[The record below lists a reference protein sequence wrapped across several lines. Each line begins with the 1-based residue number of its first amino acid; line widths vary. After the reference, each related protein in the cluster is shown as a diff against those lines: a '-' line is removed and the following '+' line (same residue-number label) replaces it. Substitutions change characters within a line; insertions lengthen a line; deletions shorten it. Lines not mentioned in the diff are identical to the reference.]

1 MASTM
6 LYQYVRSNNLLR
18 MEFNVSEK
26 DSDTAQKKGFS
37 TVVLLGTSFAFLIV
51 GFAGGTFMAPT
62 VKDVLGL
69 SNSEENLQVSA
80 DTDPEPEDGDDA
92 GASLFKPMAGVFSP
106 DKERFYAEV
115 GEFLVGIRY
124 QGRTRYLQLTVQLV
138 GHDEEYMETV
148 ETDVPAIRN
157 GLSIFFTQQEFASL
171 TTLEGREALRVFTL
185 GEVNKIIGATPEK
198 RVADVFFTE
207 YITQ

>member
-1 MASTM
+1 M
-6 LYQYVRSNNLLR
+6 
-18 MEFNVSEK
+18 SEK

-37 TVVLLGTSFAFLIV
+37 TVVLLGASFAFLII
-51 GFAGGTFMAPT
+51 GFAGGTFMGPT

-69 SNSEENLQVSA
+69 SNSEENLQVST
-80 DTDPEPEDGDDA
+80 DTDPEQEDVDDA
-92 GASLFKPMAGVFSP
+92 GASLFEPMAGVFSP

-157 GLSIFFTQQEFASL
+157 GLSIFFTQQDFASL
-171 TTLEGREALRVFTL
+171 TTLGGREALRVFTL

-207 YITQ
+207 CITQ